1 MTDTPNALD
10 RAHARRTD
18 PATSH
23 EAADSLSS
31 DRLRASQDA
40 VLAFL
45 RRHGA
50 MTDIELVER
59 YDGTVQQSPSGL
71 RTRRKELVTRG
82 LVVDTGGWVRTPSG
96 RRSTVWASR

>member
-1 MTDTPNALD
+1 MTDILDTPD

-23 EAADSLSS
+23 EAAESLSS
-31 DRLRASQDA
+31 DRLRASQNA

-50 MTDIELVER
+50 MTDIDLVER
-59 YDGTVQQSPSGL
+59 YDGLAQSPSGL
-71 RTRRKELVTRG
+71 RTRRKELVARG
-82 LVVDTGGWVRTPSG
+82 LVVDTGSWVRTPSG
-96 RRSTVWASR
+96 RRATVWASR